1 MTRGKGHARTSTPSP
16 IPCAPAAM
24 RGLGRGRVVSEPVR
38 LLDERR
44 YDPPRHVEVELNGQW
59 WPGLQHAWRLTWDRD
74 HWVADVEFAAVYDW
88 GLGKHFHCVPPG
100 RVRVGAAEA
109 PHPPTRRR
117 RRGRPPAAGSGV
129 APPLEYCDRRCTTLP
144 ADRAIGA
151 AASGTGGILPLL
163 GTRRPGTES
172 A

>member
-1 MTRGKGHARTSTPSP
+1 
-16 IPCAPAAM
+16 M

-59 WPGLQHAWRLTWDRD
+59 WPGLQHAWRLTSDRD

-100 RVRVGAAEA
+100 RVRLAAAE
-109 PHPPTRRR
+109 
-117 RRGRPPAAGSGV
+117 
-129 APPLEYCDRRCTTLP
+129 P
-144 ADRAIGA
+144 ADQP
-151 AASGTGGILPLL
+151 TG
-163 GTRRPGTES
+163 R
-172 A
+172 

>member
-1 MTRGKGHARTSTPSP
+1 
-16 IPCAPAAM
+16 M

-59 WPGLQHAWRLTWDRD
+59 WPGLQHAWRLTSDRD

-100 RVRVGAAEA
+100 RVRLAAAEPA
-109 PHPPTRRR
+109 D
-117 RRGRPPAAGSGV
+117 RPLSPAPAAGSGV
-129 APPLEYCDRRCTTLP
+129 APSLEYCDPQCTPLP

-163 GTRRPGTES
+163 GTREPGIEN
-172 A
+172 ARVR

>member
-1 MTRGKGHARTSTPSP
+1 MTRGKGHLRTSTSSP

-59 WPGLQHAWRLTWDRD
+59 WPGLQHAWRLTSDRD

-100 RVRVGAAEA
+100 RVRLAAAE
-109 PHPPTRRR
+109 
-117 RRGRPPAAGSGV
+117 
-129 APPLEYCDRRCTTLP
+129 P
-144 ADRAIGA
+144 ADRR
-151 AASGTGGILPLL
+151 TGHCA
-163 GTRRPGTES
+163 RRPLPAPGLPRRSSTATEGAPPCRPTERS
-172 A
+172 GLP

>member
-1 MTRGKGHARTSTPSP
+1 
-16 IPCAPAAM
+16 M

-59 WPGLQHAWRLTWDRD
+59 WPGLQHAWRLTSDRD
-74 HWVADVEFAAVYDW
+74 HWVADVGVRR
-88 GLGKHFHCVPPG
+88 
-100 RVRVGAAEA
+100 RVRLGTRQALPLRSAGAGSAG
-109 PHPPTRRR
+109 
-117 RRGRPPAAGSGV
+117 RRGVRRPADRPLSPAPAAGSGV
-129 APPLEYCDRRCTTLP
+129 APSLEYCDRRCATLP

-163 GTRRPGTES
+163 GTREPGTEN
-172 A
+172 ARVR